1 MSLEKYGQ
9 QTLGAANIVI
19 VPRSVTSVTAI
30 VMGSCTASFETP
42 NRPDFSSSRRATPRE
57 LHRPAK

>member
-30 VMGSCTASFETP
+30 VMGSCIGQ
-42 NRPDFSSSRRATPRE
+42 
-57 LHRPAK
+57 L

>member
-30 VMGSCTASFETP
+30 VMGSCIGQLSKP
-42 NRPDFSSSRRATPRE
+42 NGPSIP
-57 LHRPAK
+57 